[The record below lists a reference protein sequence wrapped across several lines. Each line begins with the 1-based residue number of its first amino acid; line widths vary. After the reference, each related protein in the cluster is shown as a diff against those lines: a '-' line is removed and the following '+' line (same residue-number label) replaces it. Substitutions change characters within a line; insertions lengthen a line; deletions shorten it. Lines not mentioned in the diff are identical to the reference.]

1 MKMLTLFQRKK
12 KLPDAVIFIDFEHW
26 TISLSNLFGLR
37 PNVQGFYEDIIKRF
51 TVKKIMVFG
60 DFSSNILN
68 VEKERWNDIPCEII
82 DTQYESLYKKELT
95 DFVMLDAIYRQ
106 AQSDKRTVNYLLFTG
121 DGHFSY
127 VSKYLR
133 EQKKNVII
141 YGIRGAFSSGLKD
154 EADEIIELPSEK
166 DEKERYFRLIID
178 NFNYIYNNDKS
189 RIFPTFRSTA
199 AIISAR
205 YNIPEERIREALQ
218 ELLDRGIL
226 YKSLTR
232 VDYAN
237 TVKILKVEWKKA
249 INAGLWS
256 VDRA

>member
-1 MKMLTLFQRKK
+1 MFNFFRKNDR
-12 KLPDAVIFIDFEHW
+12 LSAAVIFVDFEHW

-37 PNVQGFYEDIIKRF
+37 PNVQGFYDTVSKRF
-51 TVKKIMVFG
+51 SVKKIMVFG
-60 DFSSNILN
+60 DFSNDILN
-68 VEKERWNDIPCEII
+68 TEKDRWNDIPCEII
-82 DTQYESLYKKELT
+82 DTQNESLYKKDLT

-106 AQSDKRTVNYLLFTG
+106 VQSDKQCKNYILFTG

-127 VSKYLR
+127 ASKYLR

-141 YGIRGAFSSGLKD
+141 YGIRNAFSGRLKD
-154 EADEIIELPSEK
+154 EADESIELPSEI

-178 NFNYIYNNDKS
+178 NFNYIYNNDNS
-189 RIFPTFRSTA
+189 RILPTFRSTA
-199 AIISAR
+199 AVISAR
-205 YNIPEERIREALQ
+205 NNIPEERIREALQ

-237 TVKILKVEWKKA
+237 TIKILKVEWKKA

-256 VDRA
+256 ADRA